1 MSNPN
6 VTAPA
11 SVQSSAVE
19 RPAYLVE
26 LQGITKAFGPT
37 LANAD
42 IDFSVANSDV
52 IGLVGGNGA
61 GKSTLMQILCGITAP
76 TLGHIRFDGAEQSF
90 LAYDASAAQTRGI
103 RMVHQELSL
112 CSALTVAENFF
123 IETPGH
129 VSFRP
134 NWRAAYRET
143 VESRAGRGLSR
154 QCDCGGRADRPSLDR
169 READGRDRAGC
180 GHAESA
186 FDRAR

>member
-11 SVQSSAVE
+11 SVQSNAVE
-19 RPAYLVE
+19 RPACLVE

-42 IDFSVANSDV
+42 IDFAVADSDV

-61 GKSTLMQILCGITAP
+61 GKSTLMRILCGITAP
-76 TLGHIRFDGAEQSF
+76 TLGHIQFDGAEESF
-90 LAYDASAAQTRGI
+90 LAYNASAAQTRGI

-134 NWRAAYRET
+134 NLARR
-143 VESRAGRGLSR
+143 VSGHGESRAGRGLSR
-154 QCDCGGRADRPSLDR
+154 QCDCG
-169 READGRDRAGC
+169 
-180 GHAESA
+180 
-186 FDRAR
+186 